1 MRKLKTVW
9 NSHKKIL
16 LAVCLLVV
24 IGAGATIA
32 YYSAYTQALTN
43 TFSGSDIDTEIEEE
57 TGINGKKVPSI
68 ENTGASECIVRMRVN
83 ISPESAGA
91 EVVLDYDTNNWVDG
105 KDGFYYYQGVLPVG
119 EKTEPLFT
127 MVKIAGAE
135 TDGDGAS
142 TTDAWIEF
150 LEKYPNFS
158 ITLYQEASPVSVDG
172 QSALVDGAYDQSA
185 AMEVWN
191 KFKGTN

>member
-43 TFSGSDIDTEIEEE
+43 TFSGSDIDTDIEENNDPN
-57 TGINGKKVPSI
+57 INGSKVPSI
-68 ENTGASECIVRMRVN
+68 KNTGASECIVRMRVN
-83 ISPESAGA
+83 ISPENAG
-91 EVVLDYDTNNWVDG
+91 VVLNYDTTNWKAG
-105 KDGFYYYQGVLPVG
+105 GDGFYYYQGVLPVDG
-119 EKTEPLFT
+119 KTEALFT
-127 MVKIAGAE
+127 QVTLNNGVPGTVSMLEEWTA
-135 TDGDGAS
+135 
-142 TTDAWIEF
+142 F
-150 LEKYPNFS
+150 LEKYPDFS

-172 QSALVDGAYDQSA
+172 QSALVDGVYDQSA
-185 AMEVWN
+185 AMDVWN

>member
-43 TFSGSDIDTEIEEE
+43 TFSGSNIDTEIEEE
-57 TGINGKKVPSI
+57 TGINGKKAPSI

-83 ISPESAGA
+83 ISPENAG
-91 EVVLDYDTNNWVDG
+91 VVLNYDTTNWKAG
-105 KDGFYYYQGVLPVG
+105 GDGFYYYQGVLPVDG
-119 EKTEPLFT
+119 KTEALFT
-127 MVKIAGAE
+127 QVTLNNGVPG
-135 TDGDGAS
+135 TVS
-142 TTDAWIEF
+142 TLEEWTAF
-150 LEKYPNFS
+150 LKKYPDFS
-158 ITLYQEASPVSVDG
+158 ITLYQEASPASVDG
-172 QSALVDGAYDQSA
+172 ESALVNGAYNQDA
-185 AMEVWN
+185 AMKVWN